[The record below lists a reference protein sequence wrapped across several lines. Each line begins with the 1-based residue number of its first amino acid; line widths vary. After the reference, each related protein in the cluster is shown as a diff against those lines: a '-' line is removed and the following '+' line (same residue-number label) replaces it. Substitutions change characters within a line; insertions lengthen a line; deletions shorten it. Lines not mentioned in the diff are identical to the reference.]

1 MGFSVFQC
9 IALQRRSS
17 VFYSLF
23 HRELSLEL
31 RHEITA
37 LSFPVTGD
45 VQTSITDRG
54 KCELFLEHFFNFYK
68 VPEFAVIFLEHLQLS
83 LKAFQRLFNSLTRL
97 IKLTYNTQHLEI
109 HSVREKIK
117 QGQ

>member
-1 MGFSVFQC
+1 M
-9 IALQRRSS
+9 
-17 VFYSLF
+17 FYSLF

-68 VPEFAVIFLEHLQLS
+68 VPELAIIFFRTSSAKFKSLS
-83 LKAFQRLFNSLTRL
+83 KAFQL
-97 IKLTYNTQHLEI
+97 IN
-109 HSVREKIK
+109 
-117 QGQ
+117 